1 MKEVYRRKDELWI
14 NNQKINEY
22 DYKVYKEKPKTDT
35 KDYNTFEEMFADWTN
50 LDYLGCYPDKTTFTH
65 KPMLV
70 IKSWHYLCTYLIT
83 KKNFKTARIITTYEP
98 IRQSVKDLL
107 DFLTVEQFAEYCR
120 DRNIENIQIGG

>member
-1 MKEVYRRKDELWI
+1 MTVDEMQDGVIVADVDNHAIYSNDCVMKMLDL
-14 NNQKINEY
+14 QPEY
-22 DYKVYKEKPKTDT
+22 ASH
-35 KDYNTFEEMFADWTN
+35 FEEMFADWTN

-107 DFLTVEQFAEYCR
+107 DFSTVEQFAEYCR